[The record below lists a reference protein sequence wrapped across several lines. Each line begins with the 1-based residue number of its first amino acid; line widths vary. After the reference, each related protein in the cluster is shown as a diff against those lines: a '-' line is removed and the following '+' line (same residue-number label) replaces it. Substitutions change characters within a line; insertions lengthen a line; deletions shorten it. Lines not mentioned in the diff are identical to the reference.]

1 MNTCLHDARIR
12 AQGWPAMLAK
22 VEVQGILFR
31 DFDDLPFA
39 ATLGDHVD
47 AKVSFEVIQNT
58 VGRPVGTELQ
68 TVFAHAS

>member
-39 ATLGDHVD
+39 AVLGDSVD
-47 AKVSFEVIQNT
+47 AKVSFEVNQNAR
-58 VGRPVGTELQ
+58 VGRFELNC
-68 TVFAHAS
+68 VFCHV